1 MIYGNLQHS
10 QQYTGI
16 SPRLDCAL
24 TYLQTHDLNAMEPG
38 RYPILGEDVWL
49 RISDNSTKPESEAVY
64 EAHDRFIDIQ
74 MILRE
79 RRSSA
84 ALFVGTWYLSRN
96 LTPTGT

>member
-38 RYPILGEDVWL
+38 RYPLNGGIYGWRVCTCRWL
-49 RISDNSTKPESEAVY
+49 CTIPLLTKIAEGCTNYCVII
-64 EAHDRFIDIQ
+64 HT
-74 MILRE
+74 RE
-79 RRSSA
+79 YV
-84 ALFVGTWYLSRN
+84 F
-96 LTPTGT
+96 

>member
-49 RISDNSTKPESEAVY
+49 RISDNT
-64 EAHDRFIDIQ
+64 
-74 MILRE
+74 
-79 RRSSA
+79 
-84 ALFVGTWYLSRN
+84 
-96 LTPTGT
+96 